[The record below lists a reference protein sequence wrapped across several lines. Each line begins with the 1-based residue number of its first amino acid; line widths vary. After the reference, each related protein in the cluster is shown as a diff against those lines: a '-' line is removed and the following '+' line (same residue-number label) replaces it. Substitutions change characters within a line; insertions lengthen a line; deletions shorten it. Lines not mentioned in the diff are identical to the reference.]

1 MKPYF
6 FYFLFLFL
14 LISKPLFSQNP
25 IPVYK
30 DSIPVSRDTLQVP
43 ADTIRV
49 ARDSVFSA
57 LDVKFGP
64 KTSLIKK
71 PIKPIKVKKKQP
83 RIPVTVSNW
92 KNKNKIG
99 FDLNQV
105 AFVNWNAG
113 GTSSVAGLLKGEFTS
128 VRSDINSEWVNE
140 LGFRYGLNK
149 QDGIEMRKSDDEFRL
164 NSTFGYRKDT
174 LSHWYYSVKFNFKT
188 QFSNGYKYP
197 DTEKAISKPFA
208 PAYTFLGIG
217 ANYYIKKKVFDI
229 YISPLTLK
237 NTLVLDQDLADS
249 GAFGTTEA
257 TYDSNGNKLTSGEK
271 SRTELGFL
279 VTNYYKKEIWKNI
292 TMENRLSL
300 YSDYIN
306 NFGNI
311 DVEWRLQFDMIVN
324 QYVKANIGMHLIYD
338 DDVKTVEE
346 VNGQEIETGAK
357 VQLKQALG
365 IGLVYNF

>member
-1 MKPYF
+1 M
-6 FYFLFLFL
+6 
-14 LISKPLFSQNP
+14 
-25 IPVYK
+25 
-30 DSIPVSRDTLQVP
+30 
-43 ADTIRV
+43 
-49 ARDSVFSA
+49 
-57 LDVKFGP
+57 
-64 KTSLIKK
+64 
-71 PIKPIKVKKKQP
+71 
-83 RIPVTVSNW
+83 
-92 KNKNKIG
+92 
-99 FDLNQV
+99 
-105 AFVNWNAG
+105 
-113 GTSSVAGLLKGEFTS
+113 
-128 VRSDINSEWVNE
+128 
-140 LGFRYGLNK
+140 
-149 QDGIEMRKSDDEFRL
+149 
-164 NSTFGYRKDT
+164 
-174 LSHWYYSVKFNFKT
+174 
-188 QFSNGYKYP
+188 
-197 DTEKAISKPFA
+197 
-208 PAYTFLGIG
+208 
-217 ANYYIKKKVFDI
+217 
-229 YISPLTLK
+229 
-237 NTLVLDQDLADS
+237 VLDQDLADS

-300 YSDYIN
+300 YTDYIN